1 MLCDKPGWVR
11 LSLHPTMSNE
21 TLDYIIDAINQVAAH
36 HEDWGKDYTYNLQ
49 SNEFDYNVP
58 FDDGVEEWLQNAF
71 SSAEQQVVVM

>member
-1 MLCDKPGWVR
+1 
-11 LSLHPTMSNE
+11 
-21 TLDYIIDAINQVAAH
+21 
-36 HEDWGKDYTYNLQ
+36 LQ